1 MANGKKVLKTINW
14 KFDTNRG
21 NHITSNFIS
30 LEVDCTEET
39 VSREADLNELIEAE
53 RTFITLRLEVENPI
67 EDLPWRNRDKI

>member
-1 MANGKKVLKTINW
+1 MANGKEVLKTINW
-14 KFDTNRG
+14 KFDTNRR